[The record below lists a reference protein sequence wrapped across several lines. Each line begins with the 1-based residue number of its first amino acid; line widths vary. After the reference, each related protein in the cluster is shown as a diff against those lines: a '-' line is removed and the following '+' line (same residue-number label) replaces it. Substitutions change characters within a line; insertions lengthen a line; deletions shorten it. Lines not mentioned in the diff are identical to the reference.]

1 MGTTILKGLTAIVT
15 LVIVSISSLGRSLH
29 LTKPIPYVA
38 EAPPHK
44 SITLAI
50 TAAPLPIHTPIPTP
64 TLVVTWAPPPPVVP
78 TIRWGI
84 ADKVAE
90 HLYQIHVGQDQTM
103 STNDELFQALNIYR
117 ELHGVP
123 ALQTNDDLCR
133 FADIRIKQ
141 LTDLGTLDGHKGF
154 KEYLDS
160 EDNWKNLSGLISVGE
175 NNSIGYRL
183 TGTHL
188 IEWIFDADEEHR
200 SNQLDA
206 RWNQGCVRIQ
216 GTIVEVLFGRRG

>member
-1 MGTTILKGLTAIVT
+1 MGTTILKGLTALFT
-15 LVIVSISSLGRSLH
+15 LVVVSISSLGQSLH

-44 SITLAI
+44 SISIAI
-50 TAAPLPIHTPIPTP
+50 TAAPLPTHTPIPTP
-64 TLVVTWAPPPPVVP
+64 TLVVTWAPHPQAVP

-84 ADKVAE
+84 AEKVAE
-90 HLYQIHVGQDQTM
+90 HLYQINVGQDPMM
-103 STNDELFQALNIYR
+103 STNEELFGALNTYR

-123 ALQTNDDLCR
+123 ALQMNDDLCR
-133 FADIRIKQ
+133 FAELRIKQ
-141 LTDLGTLDGHKGF
+141 LIDLGRLDSHKGF

-160 EDNWKNLSGLISVGE
+160 EENWKNLPGLISIGE

-216 GTIVEVLFGRRG
+216 GTIVEVLFGKRG